1 VRNID
6 KIFCINLDS
15 RTDRWQESIEEFKKL
30 EIEDEVERISAANI
44 QPGIIGC
51 TKSHYECIKLAKE
64 RDYKNILVLEDDI
77 SFTSEALNV
86 LNNAF
91 DQLDKHALQFEM
103 LYLGANLRGED
114 NRLIDSNLALISAA
128 KTTHAYI
135 INSSVYDIVLDTYA
149 NCQWNDGIDWH
160 YSNPDR
166 LNIDIFYMRMIQSR
180 GNTYGV
186 YPSVAEQRS
195 SYSDLMY
202 SNYYYNLIDTYNK
215 ILNNTK
221 F

>member
-1 VRNID
+1 
-6 KIFCINLDS
+6 
-15 RTDRWQESIEEFKKL
+15 
-30 EIEDEVERISAANI
+30 
-44 QPGIIGC
+44 
-51 TKSHYECIKLAKE
+51 
-64 RDYKNILVLEDDI
+64 
-77 SFTSEALNV
+77 
-86 LNNAF
+86 
-91 DQLDKHALQFEM
+91 M

-149 NCQWNDGIDWH
+149 NCQWLDGIEWLH
-160 YSNPDR
+160 SNPDR

-186 YPSVAEQRS
+186 YPSVADQRS
-195 SYSDLMY
+195 SYSDLLH
-202 SNYYYNLIDTYNK
+202 SNYYYNLTNTYNK

>member
-30 EIEDEVERISAANI
+30 GIEDQVERISAANI

-64 RDYKNILVLEDDI
+64 RNYKNILVLEDDV
-77 SFTSEALNV
+77 SFTAEALNV
-86 LNNAF
+86 LNETFN
-91 DQLDKHALQFEM
+91 QLEKLGLQFEM

-114 NRLIDSNLALISAA
+114 NRLIDSNLALIAAA

-135 INSSVYDIVLDTYA
+135 INSSVYDIILDTYA
-149 NCQWNDGIDWH
+149 NCQWNASIDWH
-160 YSNPDR
+160 YTNPNR

-195 SYSDLMY
+195 SYSDLIH
-202 SNYYYNLIDTYNK
+202 SNCYYDLTNVYNK
-215 ILNNTK
+215 ILDDINS
-221 F
+221 